1 MKDRGSL
8 RHFDHEGRAAAGKIV
23 GCADAGVN
31 AVDGTDRD
39 RFCRHER
46 ARPRQKRDER
56 HGAHVGRLAAHVG
69 ARDDEAAA
77 AVSEAAVARNVGLDR
92 RLDDGVAALDDL
104 DAGTGGK
111 RRANPVVLDRVAR
124 ERAHDVELGERA
136 SGGHQSR
143 HVAGERGDEAVIELL
158 LKRGG
163 ALLRGECLILVVLE
177 LGRDEALGVLE
188 RLSAVVFDGDGRGL
202 SLGDLDVEAVDAV
215 VLDAKAREP
224 RLFALAL
231 FKVEE
236 ELARVV
242 AHLAQE
248 S

>member
-1 MKDRGSL
+1 M
-8 RHFDHEGRAAAGKIV
+8 
-23 GCADAGVN
+23 
-31 AVDGTDRD
+31 
-39 RFCRHER
+39 
-46 ARPRQKRDER
+46 
-56 HGAHVGRLAAHVG
+56 
-69 ARDDEAAA
+69 
-77 AVSEAAVARNVGLDR
+77 
-92 RLDDGVAALDDL
+92 AALDDL

-202 SLGDLDVEAVDAV
+202 PLGDLDVEAVDAV

-248 S
+248 SQLLVEIGADDVALAQKRGGVGKERGLEIREDFGGQGKRLRRHAEPGLLAGGDSGIELAHERKRVAKRRQFLRTHRSKCDAACDALDVG

>member
-111 RRANPVVLDRVAR
+111 RRANPVVLDRVSGVI
-124 ERAHDVELGERA
+124 VELGERA